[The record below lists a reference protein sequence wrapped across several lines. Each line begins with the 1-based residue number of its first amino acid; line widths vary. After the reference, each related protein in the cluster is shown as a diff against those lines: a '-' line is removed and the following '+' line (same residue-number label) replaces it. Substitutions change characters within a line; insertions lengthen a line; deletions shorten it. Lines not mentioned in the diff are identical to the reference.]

1 MARKK
6 VARLSGIKEVT
17 KYRDAKGHF
26 ATRENSVSEE
36 IWKYREGVVKGK
48 RKIVDLRI
56 EYLPHREG
64 NVEHFG
70 TIAIPEKGQRAGKIS
85 AALTKTLSKLGVDR
99 HDTRIDITMTGRTKS
114 GRIVKRKMSLYHYN
128 SRKLVQHTIYGI
140 MSEMFW
146 KHGDRPAYPVK
157 IVKGWRKRETTKKE
171 TMKRRELHDVTFT
184 IKTEVGE
191 TRKQAAKKKRSQS
204 KRKPIPKIKWGM
216 DFTKDNEE

>member
-6 VARLSGIKEVT
+6 VARLSGIKETT
-17 KYRDAKGHF
+17 KYRDDKGRF
-26 ATRENSVSEE
+26 TTREKSVSEE

-48 RKIVDLRI
+48 KKIVDLRI
-56 EYLPHREG
+56 EYLPYRDG
-64 NVEHFG
+64 SVEHFG
-70 TIAIPEKGQRAGKIS
+70 TIPIPEKGQRAGKIS

-99 HDTRIDITMTGRTKS
+99 HDTRIDITMTGKTKS
-114 GRIVKRKMSLYHYN
+114 GKIIKRKMSLYHYN
-128 SRKLVQHTIYGI
+128 SRKLVPHTVYGI
-140 MSEMFW
+140 MSELFW

-191 TRKQAAKKKRSQS
+191 TRKQAAK
-204 KRKPIPKIKWGM
+204 RKTIKPKPSRKIEWGM
-216 DFTKDNEE
+216 DLTKEEDDE